1 MCEAVPW
8 EGETMARAKA
18 DCKEHSRRWTE
29 WVSKWQGSGSSQ
41 AAFCREHG
49 LNGNTFNYWKLRVLK
64 QRPGTKRFRRVPGA
78 KSAANGGKARFT
90 PVRVVAAAPGIVAPA
105 CAYEVSLR
113 SGHTIRIASNFDEA
127 SLRRLIG
134 VLDGASSAC

>member
-1 MCEAVPW
+1 
-8 EGETMARAKA
+8 MARAKA
-18 DCKEHSRRWTE
+18 DCEERSRRWTE
-29 WVSKWQGSGSSQ
+29 WVSKWNGSGLSQ

-64 QRPGTKRFRRVPGA
+64 QSPGTKRFRRVLGA
-78 KSAANGGKARFT
+78 KTAADSGEVKFT
-90 PVRVVAAAPGIVAPA
+90 PVRVVSAPA

-113 SGHTIRIASNFDEA
+113 SGRTIRIASNFDEA

>member
-1 MCEAVPW
+1 
-8 EGETMARAKA
+8 MAHARDVAR
-18 DCKEHSRRWTE
+18 SRHWTE
-29 WVSKWQGSGSSQ
+29 WVTKWNSSGSSQ

-64 QRPGTKRFRRVPGA
+64 QHSGTKRSRRVLGA
-78 KSAANGGKARFT
+78 KAAANGGEVKFT
-90 PVRVVAAAPGIVAPA
+90 PVRVVTAPA

-113 SGHTIRIASNFDEA
+113 SGHTIRIAADFDET

-134 VLDGASSAC
+134 VLEAGAGESRAC

>member
-1 MCEAVPW
+1 
-8 EGETMARAKA
+8 MARTKT
-18 DCKEHSRRWTE
+18 DCEERSRRWTE
-29 WVSKWQGSGSSQ
+29 WVTKWNGSGLSQ

-64 QRPGTKRFRRVPGA
+64 QRPGTKRFRRVVKAAPVA
-78 KSAANGGKARFT
+78 KSGKVKFT
-90 PVRVVAAAPGIVAPA
+90 PVRVVSAPA

-113 SGHTIRIASNFDEA
+113 SGHTIRIASDFDEA

-134 VLDGASSAC
+134 VLDGATGAC

>member
-1 MCEAVPW
+1 
-8 EGETMARAKA
+8 MARAKA
-18 DCKEHSRRWTE
+18 DCEERSRRWTE
-29 WVSKWQGSGSSQ
+29 WVSKWNGSGLSQ

-49 LNGNTFNYWKLRVLK
+49 LNGNTFNYWKLRILK
-64 QRPGTKRFRRVPGA
+64 QSPGTKRSRRVPGA
-78 KSAANGGKARFT
+78 KFAADSGEVKFA
-90 PVRVVAAAPGIVAPA
+90 PVRVVSAPA